1 MQSKATSVAEYLK
14 SLPADRR
21 GEIERVRDVVN
32 RNLDREGYEEGMS
45 YGMICWVVPHRLFPA
60 GYHCKPE
67 QALPFM
73 ALASQKNYCSVY
85 VPIVVP
91 ADVAGQDA
99 HGKLYAWFIE
109 AWKKSG
115 KKLDMGKCCVRF
127 KRADELALDVI
138 GELVARLPAK
148 KFVAGYVAALDAQ
161 AKRGPK
167 PRAEIRAD
175 VAAREAAKAA
185 KRGQKQA
192 KSAPQRAQKRATE
205 QAQELAPKRASKQA
219 PKAAKKAARKSSGA
233 AR

>member
-14 SLPADRR
+14 TLPAERR
-21 GEIERVRDVVN
+21 AQIERVRDVVN

-45 YGMICWVVPHRLFPA
+45 YGMICWVVPHRVFPA

-67 QALPFM
+67 QALPFL

-91 ADVAGQDA
+91 ADVASQDA
-99 HGKLYAWFIE
+99 QGKLYRWFVE
-109 AWKKSG
+109 GWRKTG

-127 KRADELALDVI
+127 QRADELALDVI

-148 KFVAGYVAALDAQ
+148 KFVASYVAAREAQ
-161 AKRGPK
+161 AQRGPK
-167 PRAEIRAD
+167 PRAEIRAEA
-175 VAAREAAKAA
+175 AARQAARKAA
-185 KRGQKQA
+185 KG
-192 KSAPQRAQKRATE
+192 T
-205 QAQELAPKRASKQA
+205 PKRA
-219 PKAAKKAARKSSGA
+219 PKSARKAVRKSSGA

>member
-1 MQSKATSVAEYLK
+1 MRLPPVSDGFPAQALCSTVGGMQSKATSVAEYLK
-14 SLPADRR
+14 TLPAERR
-21 GEIERVRDVVN
+21 AEIERVRDVVN
-32 RNLDREGYEEGMS
+32 RNLDHEGYEEGMS
-45 YGMICWVVPHRLFPA
+45 YGMICWVVPHRVFPA

-91 ADVAGQDA
+91 ADVAAQDA
-99 HGKLYAWFIE
+99 QGKLYAWFVE

-148 KFVAGYVAALDAQ
+148 KFVASYVAARDAQ

-167 PRAEIRAD
+167 PRAEIRAE
-175 VAAREAAKAA
+175 VAARAAARTAVKKTPKTAAKT
-185 KRGQKQA
+185 
-192 KSAPQRAQKRATE
+192 APKVTKRA
-205 QAQELAPKRASKQA
+205 P
-219 PKAAKKAARKSSGA
+219 RKSSGA